1 MAKYRKILR
10 YRGKYR
16 RYKTQAKKLYRLSS
30 GLLALGRKLVPTEEQ
45 KLNKE
50 LLKLRKLEAEVR
62 RMELISKERG
72 LRTELISKEKGL
84 KEELEKAK
92 ETEAL
97 GKLLEQKE
105 KARRRREALEDISR
119 RIREKK
125 GYLYKKVFVPK
136 EV

>member
-62 RMELISKERG
+62 RMELISKE
-72 LRTELISKEKGL
+72 KGL

>member
-1 MAKYRKILR
+1 VVKMAKYRKILR

-62 RMELISKERG
+62 RMELISKE
-72 LRTELISKEKGL
+72 KGL